1 MARSTRLAVFS
12 CPAAFGG
19 TGVTRL
25 PMAPHDMDAAAAN
38 ADHPAS
44 RSSASFESY
53 RRDHQCAVA
62 SASAGPVEMR
72 E

>member
-1 MARSTRLAVFS
+1 LAVFS
-12 CPAAFGG
+12 CPAAFGW
-19 TGVTRL
+19 TKVTRL
-25 PMAPHDMDAAAAN
+25 PMTPHDMDAAATN

-44 RSSASFESY
+44 RSSASFKSY
-53 RRDHQCAVA
+53 RRDYQRAVA

>member
-12 CPAAFGG
+12 GPAAFGW
-19 TGVTRL
+19 TRVTRL
-25 PMAPHDMDAAAAN
+25 PMAPHDLDAAAAN
-38 ADHPAS
+38 ADQPAS

-53 RRDHQCAVA
+53 RRAYQRAVA
-62 SASAGPVEMR
+62 SASAGPVDMR